1 MKITLKNGKTII
13 LDWNSI
19 IFEYLCDYEGG
30 LEALKEDVKE
40 EKNQM
45 YIANHI
51 VYSVIRANIDEDLTY
66 RQAISLVNVDD
77 IEKII
82 DFFNKNCN
90 SNSSTTKQQKHK
102 RH

>member
-1 MKITLKNGKTII
+1 MKITLKNGKTIV

-30 LEALKEDVKE
+30 IEALKEDIKE

-51 VYSVIRANIDEDLTY
+51 VYSVIRGNVDEELTY
-66 RQAISLVNVDD
+66 RQAISLVQVDD
-77 IEKII
+77 IDKII
-82 DFFNKNCN
+82 DFFNKNC
-90 SNSSTTKQQKHK
+90 STSATTQNQNYK